1 MVPVR
6 VLKWLCCGV
15 VLTCCVVVLCLRVV
29 LWCVYQEAERYRS
42 EYNKLRYSYTLL
54 KAQAEHQQQDSART
68 LEERSMHFEAQVC
81 VCVCVCV

>member
-1 MVPVR
+1 M
-6 VLKWLCCGV
+6 
-15 VLTCCVVVLCLRVV
+15 

-81 VCVCVCV
+81 VCVCVCVCVTMSVHVCVRP